1 MISLGL
7 AFGGCAVAVGNT
19 EALLS
24 QAGFRMIS
32 ADTPQRAEQLHALA
46 AHQLIGRTTD
56 GRAEYVYAD
65 PKYCKCMYVGSESA
79 YAEYKSLVQAQ
90 EAVRAYREALREAD
104 YPGRR

>member
-32 ADTPQRAEQLHALA
+32 ADTPQRAEQLRMLA
-46 AHQLIGRTTD
+46 AHQVIRRTTD
-56 GRAEYVYAD
+56 GTSDYVYAD